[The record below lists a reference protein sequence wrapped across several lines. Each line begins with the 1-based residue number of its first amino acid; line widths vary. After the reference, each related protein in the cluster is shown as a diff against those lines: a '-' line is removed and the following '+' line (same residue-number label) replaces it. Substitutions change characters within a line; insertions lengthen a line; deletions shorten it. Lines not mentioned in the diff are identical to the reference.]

1 MSYVPLLL
9 PLTAVIIGVLL
20 CDFVSDSVWFGI
32 LLFLAVCICFA
43 KKLRQALP
51 LVGAILLGW
60 VSTGVT
66 RPNTN
71 IYHHLDENSEYGAV
85 VNKSSETEYGYRLFT
100 TVISQNDV
108 KIKPFDAVIF
118 VKDFETDF
126 SVGDN
131 VKFSADY
138 SPITLKTQV
147 PDETNVDQTYLR
159 QGISV
164 KAYTKTILVTGRVG
178 GIKGFLYDIKETAI
192 NNLLFSDLD
201 ENVSAF
207 LVATLFGDTS
217 LLSQETRQ
225 YYSSTGLAHILALSG
240 MHVGI
245 LVLALYILL
254 FPVTF
259 FRQHN
264 LRIVITIVL
273 LWLYATM
280 TLFAP
285 SVTRAVIMATF
296 VLSAYL
302 LYRQNVAINSLF
314 GAALLI
320 IIFNP
325 YSLYNIGFQ
334 LSFCAVLSILLL
346 NERLNPFK
354 QGTTLHTIASFIVLP
369 VSAIL
374 GTAPLMMY
382 YFHNFPVYFILAAP
396 IFTPILSYI
405 IVAGLIFIIFGF
417 PSGLFAIVINKSYE
431 LVLTMIK
438 YISHLPS
445 ANISDIY
452 LSPIVV
458 FLLMCLVP
466 VLAAAIKY
474 KRMVYCYIFT
484 AISAAA
490 VILITFGTKTY
501 PEREYYIVSS
511 YSSTDILIKD
521 SNILYIVTT
530 AKPRLADAVKTN
542 AEYKYSDYMGL
553 RKMDSICVVT
563 DTLRTKYISLK
574 KPLLYIGN
582 NTVLLMDNNYPVA
595 DIKCDILI
603 ISNGYRY
610 NFSELIHKTSPEKII
625 FSNNFNAKL
634 RKRYIKELKDVRY
647 GGIIEIMNKK

>member
-20 CDFVSDSVWFGI
+20 CDFVSDNVWFGI
-32 LLFLAVCICFA
+32 FLFLAVCICFV

-60 VSTGVT
+60 ISTGVT
-66 RPNTN
+66 RPDTD
-71 IYHHLDENSEYGAV
+71 IYYHLDENSEYGAV

-108 KIKPFDAVIF
+108 KIKPFDAVVF

-131 VKFSADY
+131 VKFFADY

-178 GIKGFLYDIKETAI
+178 GIKRFLYDIKESAI

-217 LLSQETRQ
+217 LLSNETRQ
-225 YYSSTGLAHILALSG
+225 YYSSTGLAHILAISG

-245 LVLALYILL
+245 LVLALYILF

-259 FRQHN
+259 FKQHN

-273 LWLYATM
+273 LWLYAAM

-302 LYRQNVAINSLF
+302 LHRQNVAINSLF

-354 QGTTLHTIASFIVLP
+354 QGTTLHIIASFIVLP
-369 VSAIL
+369 VSAMF
-374 GTAPLMMY
+374 GTTPLMMY
-382 YFHNFPVYFILAAP
+382 YFHSFPVYIILTAP

-405 IVAGLIFIIFGF
+405 IVAGLVFIIFGF
-417 PSGLFAIVINKSYE
+417 PSGLFAIAINKSYE

-452 LSPIVV
+452 LSPIEV
-458 FLLMCLVP
+458 FLLMFLVP

-474 KRMVYCYIFT
+474 KRMVYCYIFA
-484 AISAAA
+484 AISATT

-501 PEREYYIVSS
+501 QEREYYIVSS
-511 YSSTDILIKD
+511 YSSTEILIKD

-530 AKPRLADAVKTN
+530 AKPRLADAVKIN
-542 AEYKYSDYMGL
+542 AEYKYSDYMRF
-553 RKMDSICVVT
+553 RKIDSICVVT
-563 DTLRTKYISLK
+563 DTLRTKYISLI

-610 NFSELIHKTSPEKII
+610 NFSELIRKTSPEKII

-634 RKRYIKELKDVRY
+634 RKRYIKELKDAGYDGMMVLL
-647 GGIIEIMNKK
+647 KF